1 VNSERVTLLITPDCP
16 GRKARGAG
24 EIGLLSSASGA
35 MRSAIMR
42 IHPIAACW
50 ILGTALALTAC
61 SSTKN
66 QRISQNE
73 ALFNTYTPAERQ
85 MIRTGQVAVGFD
97 QDMVRMALG
106 DPSRETTVDTAAGK
120 QLVWEYSHLKPTLGI
135 GVGGGVGTRGSGV
148 GIGTGVGVSPNNTKL
163 RKRVVFDRQ
172 TGEVARVESYD

>member
-1 VNSERVTLLITPDCP
+1 MKRFLPLCLFLSCLL
-16 GRKARGAG
+16 
-24 EIGLLSSASGA
+24 LLA
-35 MRSAIMR
+35 
-42 IHPIAACW
+42 
-50 ILGTALALTAC
+50 AC

-106 DPSRETTVDTAAGK
+106 DPSRETAVDTAAGK
-120 QLVWEYSHLKPTLGI
+120 QIVWEYRQLKPTLGI
-135 GVGGGVGTRGSGV
+135 GVGGGIGTGGSGV
-148 GIGTGVGVSPNNTKL
+148 GIGTGVGVSPNRTNL
-163 RKRVVFDRQ
+163 LKRVVFDRQ